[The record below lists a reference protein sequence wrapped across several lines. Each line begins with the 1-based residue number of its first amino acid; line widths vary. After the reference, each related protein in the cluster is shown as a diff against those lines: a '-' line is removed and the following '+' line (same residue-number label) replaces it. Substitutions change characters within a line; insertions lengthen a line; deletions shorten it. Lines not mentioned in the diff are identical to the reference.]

1 MTSLKKV
8 LLTATAA
15 AVALSSAHAFEINGR
30 GASFPAPV
38 YKSWA
43 TAYYK
48 ATGNK
53 VNYTASGSGDGI
65 KSIEKRLVDFAGSDK
80 PLKPKLLRKHKLYM
94 YPAIVGSIVLAY
106 NLPGVADNQLKLSEK
121 AIAAIFSGKAKYW
134 DDAVIVKD
142 NKEVKLPHQPINVCV
157 RADGSGT
164 TFNFTYYLS
173 KIDPADFKP
182 RKKLNWKANVIGGK
196 GNQGVTANIQN
207 NKYSIGY
214 IEYSYK
220 LKSGLPAATVE
231 NREHHWVKP
240 TVKSFQ
246 DAAKYASWDKK
257 NDFYAV
263 IAYPK
268 GATSYPIVAAS
279 FILLDKEKTDTN
291 KKVTAFY
298 DWAFHN
304 GQKIAADLGYVAL
317 PEATVKEIKAYWNE
331 KEIAPVK

>member
-1 MTSLKKV
+1 MLKKL
-8 LLTATAA
+8 LLTTTTAA
-15 AVALSSAHAFEINGR
+15 IALSSAHAYEINGR

-38 YKSWA
+38 YKAWA
-43 TAYYK
+43 SAYYK

-65 KSIEKRLVDFAGSDK
+65 KSIEKRIVDFAGSDK
-80 PLKPKLLRKHKLYM
+80 PLKPKTLRKHKLYM

-106 NLPGVADNQLKLSEK
+106 NLDGVKDNQLKLSEK

-134 DDAVIVKD
+134 DDKVITEYNKD
-142 NKEVKLPHQPINVCV
+142 LKLPHAPINVCV

-182 RKKLNWKANVIGGK
+182 RKKFNWQANIIGGK
-196 GNQGVTANIQN
+196 GNQGVTANIQQ
-207 NKYSIGY
+207 NKNSIGY

-220 LKSGLPAATVE
+220 LQSGLPAATVE
-231 NREHHWVKP
+231 NREHKFVAP
-240 TVKSFQ
+240 TVQSFQ

-257 NDFYAV
+257 DDFYAV

-279 FILLDKEKTDTN
+279 FILLDEEKTDVN

-298 DWAFHN
+298 DWAFKN
-304 GQKIAADLGYVAL
+304 GADAAAKLGYVAL
-317 PEATVKEIKAYWNE
+317 PQATVNEIHAYWE
-331 KEIAPVK
+331 GKGIAPAK